1 MAGIVLE
8 YSTCV
13 LFKRFVNHGML
24 PTIAKN
30 PALLTCA
37 SKNWPFGAFEFAGC
51 LKNGLRQNRLLS
63 FKAVLSDHDIRVF
76 RRRCLFSV
84 PFLFIF
90 RFLVVVS

>member
-1 MAGIVLE
+1 MFLG
-8 YSTCV
+8 
-13 LFKRFVNHGML
+13 
-24 PTIAKN
+24 
-30 PALLTCA
+30 LLLRI
-37 SKNWPFGAFEFAGC
+37 SSFWVYMYNLLGLGAFEFAGC

-76 RRRCLFSV
+76 RRRCLFLV